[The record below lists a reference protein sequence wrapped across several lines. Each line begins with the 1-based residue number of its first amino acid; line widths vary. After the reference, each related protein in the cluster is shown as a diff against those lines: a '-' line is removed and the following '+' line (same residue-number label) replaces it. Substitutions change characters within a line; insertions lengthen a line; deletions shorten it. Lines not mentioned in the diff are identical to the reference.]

1 MCVCIYKMDSFAPL
15 TGNAWRKSN
24 IEAIEYSGKIWIN
37 QGHLKEKLDIANVS
51 DRTQYYSGE
60 F

>member
-1 MCVCIYKMDSFAPL
+1 MDSFAPL
-15 TGNAWRKSN
+15 TVNAWRKSN

>member
-1 MCVCIYKMDSFAPL
+1 MDSFAPF
-15 TGNAWRKSN
+15 TVKTWRKSD
-24 IEAIEYSGKIWIN
+24 IEVTEYSGKIWIS

-51 DRTQYYSGE
+51 DRTQYYSDE